1 MKRLVFVIPLL
12 FFVWA
17 NQSVH
22 AQQADYRIIPQPK
35 EVTVDS
41 LHAFTV
47 HEGMSIAYDEAQ
59 ADVARN
65 ASFLQ
70 QWIEQARSHSYAID
84 TKGYGK
90 ERSGARG
97 SHRPGKRSLQHHG
110 R

>member
-47 HEGMSIAYDEAQ
+47 Y
-59 ADVARN
+59 
-65 ASFLQ
+65 
-70 QWIEQARSHSYAID
+70 
-84 TKGYGK
+84 
-90 ERSGARG
+90 
-97 SHRPGKRSLQHHG
+97 
-110 R
+110 